1 MFEQACS
8 LIENEG
14 NAKELEEI
22 LNNFSSL
29 CQSPRIKN
37 IINKSQYNLKVFELM
52 VKDQYSKILTSPE
65 NSNLRDS
72 FVNFITRSVLG
83 SQNEKV
89 VDYIK
94 QIQKLGVN

>member
-1 MFEQACS
+1 
-8 LIENEG
+8 
-14 NAKELEEI
+14 
-22 LNNFSSL
+22 
-29 CQSPRIKN
+29 
-37 IINKSQYNLKVFELM
+37 M

-89 VDYIK
+89 VGLLLKDSLTGRVTEGNQNFVGQVFLPILNSFDKVSVCISPYN
-94 QIQKLGVN
+94 QQ